1 MHPSPHLPRRHST
14 PPRESGQQLF
24 YEGRRV
30 LVTATPLGLGC
41 AEEAVVNNRGT
52 GQRICVPTGLYLQTA
67 ESDVISMH
75 HGLYSSDFFSAITIV
90 KTALTCVAQWVGRR
104 PTTQRAA
111 GSIPSQGAGL
121 GCGPGCTGLGGG
133 GATNQCFSL
142 TSVFLSLSFSLPSP
156 LYK

>member
-14 PPRESGQQLF
+14 PPRDSGQQLF

-41 AEEAVVNNRGT
+41 AEAVVNNRGT
-52 GQRICVPTGLYLQTA
+52 GQRVYVPTGLYLQTA

-121 GCGPGCTGLGGG
+121 GCGPGCTGLGGAG
-133 GATNQCFSL
+133 QPINVFLSHQCFSP
-142 TSVFLSLSFSLPSP
+142 SLSPSLPLSIN
-156 LYK
+156 K